1 MVFETSGMYG
11 RHMPKVA
18 QGLGEIFFDN
28 GAYLIGYFDHGILE
42 QEFVFVL
49 ENGSYIKAKPRTKKP
64 KRSVSGFITDD
75 SDELAS

>member
-1 MVFETSGMYG
+1 V
-11 RHMPKVA
+11 RNKPKVP

-28 GAYLIGYFDHGILE
+28 GTYLIGYFYAGILE

-49 ENGSYIKAKPRTKKP
+49 ENGSYIRAKPRTKKP

-75 SDELAS
+75 SD